1 MTDTEAIKDQVW
13 RVAEVIKTGVD
24 EVGKLACLWLDSRS
38 SPKVQNLPTGNAQ
51 MINQVMT
58 IKELAEYLKTSER
71 NVRQKTK
78 NGEIHA
84 FNIGKKS
91 SLSKDYRY
99 KLDDVLRELSND
111 PLQVPVI
118 MQHNKTF
125 KAVK

>member
-38 SPKVQNLPTGNAQ
+38 SPKVQNLPTENAQ

-71 NVRQKTK
+71 NVRQKTE

-84 FNIGKKS
+84 FNIGKKD